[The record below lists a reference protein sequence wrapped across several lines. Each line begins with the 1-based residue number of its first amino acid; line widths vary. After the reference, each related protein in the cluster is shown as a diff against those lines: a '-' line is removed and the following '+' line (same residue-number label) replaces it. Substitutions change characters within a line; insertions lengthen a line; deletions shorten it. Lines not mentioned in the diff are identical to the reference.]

1 RLALTPQNFCFL
13 ACLSKRFYHLP
24 VSNSANTLSRF
35 TTASPQTL
43 SFGKTFCLHS
53 IIGLLR
59 NFCRQ
64 IGTTN
69 THIFRS
75 QAKRSCIRTQLI
87 AHFTHHVAT
96 LFRQSCFKTALTVN
110 TTQSSIKTR
119 TQTLFCKKRAT
130 RYSLSEFTRIG
141 NAINEESIYIV
152 EFTTR
157 NLNANIIKIKTQQ
170 TIINHLHR
178 IGFKKAKWQ
187 FEIDAWFSF
196 HINDLTKAQDDCWLA
211 FIDHEDR

>member
-1 RLALTPQNFCFL
+1 LFWCSEFTARIAEEPEEFRVGRKHQRRVRRVKRLAIRTHGTLECEESGIFRCSLGEDLTAPRLALTPQNFCFL

-59 NFCRQ
+59 NFCCQ

-69 THIFRS
+69 THIFDR

-87 AHFTHHVAT
+87 AHFT
-96 LFRQSCFKTALTVN
+96 
-110 TTQSSIKTR
+110 
-119 TQTLFCKKRAT
+119 
-130 RYSLSEFTRIG
+130 
-141 NAINEESIYIV
+141 
-152 EFTTR
+152 
-157 NLNANIIKIKTQQ
+157 
-170 TIINHLHR
+170 
-178 IGFKKAKWQ
+178 
-187 FEIDAWFSF
+187 
-196 HINDLTKAQDDCWLA
+196 
-211 FIDHEDR
+211 